1 MNIYD
6 CLVLG
11 GGPGGYLAAER
22 AAQRAAGEKHSAA
35 AEAAGNDRLFPIVRR
50 GARSV
55 NFVRVAAEA
64 ELPVRAVCP
73 AAARAQGTVLIR
85 KHGLPSLI
93 VFP

>member
-1 MNIYD
+1 MLRKVFCILLAV
-6 CLVLG
+6 CLSVPLAC
-11 GGPGGYLAAER
+11 PALAADTPDVVEMP
-22 AAQRAAGEKHSAA
+22 AVVTPLQKE
-35 AEAAGNDRLFPIVRR
+35 P
-50 GARSV
+50 
-55 NFVRVAAEA
+55 AAEA